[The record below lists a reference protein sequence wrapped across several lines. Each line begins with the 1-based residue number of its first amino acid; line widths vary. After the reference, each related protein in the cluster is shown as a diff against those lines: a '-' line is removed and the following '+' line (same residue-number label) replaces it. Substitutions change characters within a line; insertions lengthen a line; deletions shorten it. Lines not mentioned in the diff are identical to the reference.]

1 MLNLDCIGIEVKSQ
15 GYEGKGIQVSPD
27 GQEAVLIMEKRTGER
42 NCPEYGQSSYI
53 NDVARMQLK
62 DVPIIAGRK
71 QSLLCLYHQYQCPK
85 CGNISYLTSKGG
97 QDEVIEFICPN
108 CGKHELLVAYDLNLG
123 HTDGKRK

>member
-1 MLNLDCIGIEVKSQ
+1 MGCHRASCILCETGDFTRDEALLYYFQTLSYKDSAKLRIFLLTLRLKIKEVIKMPQ
-15 GYEGKGIQVSPD
+15 QIKV
-27 GQEAVLIMEKRTGER
+27 
-42 NCPEYGQSSYI
+42 
-53 NDVARMQLK
+53 
-62 DVPIIAGRK
+62 
-71 QSLLCLYHQYQCPK
+71 QCPK